1 MAAFDSLS
9 TPIASTDTLGELLWS
24 NAAQIESQH
33 ELYFS
38 RNGMSYVA
46 KKGGDPHKRQAA
58 LPIVLYEQF
67 GQKAGSMISI
77 PLRKQLAR
85 TPRTATVGT
94 YTYGAT
100 SMLGNEESLSY
111 YDLDVR
117 LGLLKHATGR
127 DAPDFYDHNSS
138 LDLEA
143 DSEDAL
149 KTWLTE
155 IHEEQLVDC
164 MYEKYPYFI
173 QQQLSVSA
181 VDHPRT
187 YYAGGVSAQGDMT
200 SAATFSGQEAMR
212 LRSYARNRKLTPVKV
227 DGQSLYVVLADTF
240 VCASLRLDPVFRELK
255 DAAPRGPDNPIVSG
269 AIGVYQGLLIYEY
282 ERMRVMTTGASY
294 ANIGRVI
301 LMGAD
306 ALAVGYGSRPR
317 LRPRKED
324 SYGDLW
330 GLAIRQVWGA
340 SRCEYQDNG
349 NTLTVQQSSCEWRV
363 WRTAETFAA

>member
-1 MAAFDSLS
+1 MAEFDSLS
-9 TPIASTDTLGELLWS
+9 TPIDASDPLGELLWS
-24 NAAQIESQH
+24 NDAQMETQY

-38 RNGMSYVA
+38 KNGMTYA
-46 KKGGDPHKRQAA
+46 ARKGGDPHKRAPG

-67 GQKAGSMISI
+67 GQKAGSQISV
-77 PLRKQLAR
+77 PLRKQLTR
-85 TPRTATVGT
+85 TPRTATTGT

-100 SMLGNEESLSY
+100 SMLGQEEALVY
-111 YDLDVR
+111 HDLQVL
-117 LGLLKHATGR
+117 LGLLKHSTGR

-138 LDLEA
+138 LNLEE
-143 DSEDAL
+143 DSEDSL

-164 MYEKYPYFI
+164 MYEKIPYFA
-173 QQQLSVSA
+173 QQQLSVA
-181 VDHPRT
+181 ATAHPRLF
-187 YYAGGVSAQGDMT
+187 YAGGVSAQADMT
-200 SAATFSGQEAMR
+200 SAATFTGQEAMR
-212 LRSYARNRKLTPVKV
+212 LRSYARNRKLNPVKV

-255 DAAPRGPDNPIVSG
+255 DAAPRGADNPIVSG

-282 ERMRVMTTGASY
+282 ERMRVMTSGANY

-324 SYGDLW
+324 AYGDRW

-340 SRCEYQDNG
+340 SRCDFQNDA
-349 NTLTVQQSSCEWRV
+349 NTATTQQSSCEWRV